1 MVVKI
6 QEASL
11 LYYDGSMHV
20 RYVRKKI
27 PSMAKHVTWVAR
39 GFRKSNS
46 PLTRYN
52 SGSHKLNR
60 LMTWIERKRWEQ
72 ALPSYVIVLE
82 SDASW
87 LLHTM
92 NFTPDQ
98 PTEQY

>member
-27 PSMAKHVTWVAR
+27 PSMAKHVTWVAC

-52 SGSHKLNR
+52 SDSHKLDR
-60 LMTWIERKRWEQ
+60 LMT
-72 ALPSYVIVLE
+72 
-82 SDASW
+82 
-87 LLHTM
+87 
-92 NFTPDQ
+92 
-98 PTEQY
+98 